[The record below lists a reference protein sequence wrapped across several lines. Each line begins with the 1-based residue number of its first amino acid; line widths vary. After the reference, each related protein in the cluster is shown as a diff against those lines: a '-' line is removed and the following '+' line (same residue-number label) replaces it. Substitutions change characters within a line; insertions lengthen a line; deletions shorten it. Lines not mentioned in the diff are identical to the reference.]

1 MIGVDFVPQNIAET
15 IKTIKKIEPEAVKKL
30 QSDLKSE
37 LSSVMAAIQ
46 SGVPSDAPLSGM
58 RASGRLRWT
67 RPRVA
72 ISFRPANRFKGN
84 HYAALV
90 SIAIYGAAFKMAEL
104 AGARGKYGQWRSR
117 TPGFSTSNG
126 KNFAGGIAITTQG
139 RSMTEALEQR
149 FPFSGKAGRFAFK
162 SYLKVKDGLAT
173 KAVVK
178 VLEDFC
184 KEYTKKFGG

>member
-1 MIGVDFVPQNIAET
+1 MIGVKVVPENIPQV
-15 IKTIKKIEPEAVKKL
+15 IKAVKKLEPEAVKKL
-30 QSDLKSE
+30 QKDLKSE
-37 LSSVMAAIQ
+37 LSSVMSAIQ
-46 SGVPSDAPLSGM
+46 SSVPSDAPLSGM

-67 RPRVA
+67 KPKV
-72 ISFRPANRFKGN
+72 SLSLRPANRFKGN

-104 AGARGKYGQWRSR
+104 AGARGKYGSWRSR
-117 TPGFSTSNG
+117 TPGFTTSRP
-126 KNFAGGIAITTQG
+126 ADYARGIAITTQG

-162 SYLKVKDGLAT
+162 SYLKVKDDRAT
-173 KAVVK
+173 AAVVR
-178 VLEDFC
+178 VLDDFA